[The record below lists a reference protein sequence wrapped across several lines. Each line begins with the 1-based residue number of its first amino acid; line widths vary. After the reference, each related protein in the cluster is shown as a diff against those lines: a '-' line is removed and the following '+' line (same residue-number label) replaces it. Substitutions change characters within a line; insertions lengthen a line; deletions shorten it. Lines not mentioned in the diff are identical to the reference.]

1 MRFLVFTTLYP
12 NAQMPAHGIFVENRL
27 RAFLQRH
34 GADVRGD
41 DVRVI
46 APVPWFPFGGK
57 AFGKYGRWAR
67 TPHRE
72 TRHGIEVFHP
82 RYVIPPKIG
91 MNYAPLSLARCFRAA
106 IEDATQ
112 DGWDFDFID
121 AHYFYPDGVAAATV
135 AKEIGKPLVI
145 TARGSDITLLAKHPR
160 PRAQILKAA
169 LGADAI
175 ITVAASLKHELVTL
189 GAPGQKIHVLRN
201 GVDLE
206 AFSPG
211 EREAARTALGVCGPV
226 IVSAGHLI
234 ARKGHDLIIDALGK
248 IPDATLLIVGDGKR
262 RAQLERQARHAGLA
276 HRVRFLGPVAPETM
290 PEIYRA
296 ADILALASSRE
307 GWPNVLLEAMAC
319 GAPCVATDVGGVA
332 EIIREP
338 AAGRIVH
345 ERTPGA
351 IAREINALLA
361 HPPGA
366 AQVRAYAERHSWDE
380 TADAMA
386 AIASELTAK
395 SRAAAATVITP
406 MASMQTPYRPKLLV
420 TVDTEEQFDWSE
432 FRPDT
437 HRICTTADIDRFQ
450 SVCAEAGAKP
460 LYLLTYPLLKNQNTT
475 GYFRSL
481 KDSRAADCGLHLHQW
496 ATPPGANFSGAY
508 FSFQNNLPRDVYRA
522 KLDVLANAYAAAFG
536 TRACAH
542 RAGRYGVA
550 APDYDLLSAAG
561 VRFDF
566 SPSAGFDFTAAGGP
580 DFTRLSNHPFTVDS
594 AGRQVFVAPVSGAR
608 ALRRSRVFLSQEASA
623 PGFVNLASKPSR
635 RTVPMRLSPEG
646 AQFNDLK
653 ALTNRLVTDKIPVI
667 TFTLHSTS
675 LSPGANAY
683 AKDAAAVADILNITR
698 RYLAWF
704 RGPIGGDIIA
714 LDDLAALYEVPGQN
728 RRA

>member
-34 GADVRGD
+34 DA

-46 APVPWFPFGGK
+46 APVPWFPLGHN
-57 AFGKYGRWAR
+57 AFGKYARWAR

-82 RYVIPPKIG
+82 RYFIAPKIG
-91 MNYAPLSLARCFRAA
+91 MHFAPQALARCFRAA
-106 IEDATQ
+106 IKDVTQ

-121 AHYFYPDGVAAATV
+121 AHYFYPDGVAAAAM

-145 TARGSDITLLAKHPR
+145 TARGSDITLLAKYKR

-175 ITVAASLKHELVTL
+175 ITVAASLKGELTAL
-189 GAPGQKIHVLRN
+189 GAPAQKIHVLRN
-201 GVDLE
+201 GVDLQ
-206 AFSPG
+206 AFTPG
-211 EREAARTALGVCGPV
+211 DREAARAALGVRGPV
-226 IVSAGHLI
+226 IVSVGHLI
-234 ARKGHDLIIDALGK
+234 PRKGHNLVIDALRK
-248 IPDATLLIVGDGKR
+248 IPGATLLIVGDGEE
-262 RAQLERQARHAGLA
+262 RAHLERQTKRAGLGP
-276 HRVRFLGPVAPETM
+276 RVRFLGPVAPEKM

-296 ADILALASSRE
+296 ADVLALASSRE

-332 EIIREP
+332 EVIREP
-338 AAGRIVH
+338 AAGRIAV
-345 ERTPGA
+345 ERTPDA

-366 AQVRAYAERHSWDE
+366 AQTRAYAERHSWDE

-386 AIASELTAK
+386 AIASELTTK
-395 SRAAAATVITP
+395 SRAAAATVISPVT
-406 MASMQTPYRPKLLV
+406 SMQPPYRPKLLV
-420 TVDTEEQFDWSE
+420 TVDTEEQFDWSA

-437 HRICTTADIDRFQ
+437 HRICATADIDRFQ

-460 LYLLTYPLLKNQNTT
+460 LYLLTYPLLKNQNTAR
-475 GYFRSL
+475 YFRAL
-481 KDSRAADCGLHLHQW
+481 KDSNAADCGLHLHQW
-496 ATPPGANFSGAY
+496 VTPPGANFSGAY

-522 KLDVLANAYAAAFG
+522 KLEVLANAYEAAFG

-550 APDYDLLSAAG
+550 APDYDLLGAAG

-566 SPSAGFDFTAAGGP
+566 SPSAGFDFTIAGGP
-580 DFTRLSNHPFTVDS
+580 DFSRMSNRPFTID
-594 AGRQVFVAPVSGAR
+594 AGGRQVFVTPVSGAR

-623 PGFVNLASKPSR
+623 PGFMNAASKPSR

-653 ALTNRLVTDKIPVI
+653 ALTNRLVADKIPVI

-675 LSPGANAY
+675 LTIGANAY
-683 AKDAAAVADILNITR
+683 AKDAAAVADILDTTR

-704 RGPIGGDIIA
+704 RGPVGGDIIA
-714 LDDLAALYEVPGQN
+714 LDDLAALYEAPEQN
-728 RRA
+728 LRA

>member
-34 GADVRGD
+34 NADARGND
-41 DVRVI
+41 IRVV
-46 APVPWFPFGGK
+46 APVPWFPFGSK
-57 AFGKYGRWAR
+57 AFGKYARWAQ

-82 RYVIPPKIG
+82 RYFIAPKIG
-91 MNYAPLSLARCFRAA
+91 MHSAPQALARCFRAA
-106 IEDATQ
+106 IKEATQ

-135 AKEIGKPLVI
+135 AREVNKPLVI
-145 TARGSDITLLAKHPR
+145 TARGSDITQIAKYPR

-175 ITVAASLKHELVTL
+175 ITVAASLKDELVAL
-189 GAPGQKIHVLRN
+189 GAPVQKIRVLRN
-201 GVDLE
+201 GVDLQ
-206 AFSPG
+206 AFTPG
-211 EREAARTALGVCGPV
+211 DREAAREALGVSGPV

-234 ARKGHDLIIDALGK
+234 PRKGHELVIGALRQ
-248 IPDATLLIVGDGKR
+248 IPGATLLIVGDGAERMRLEHQAKR
-262 RAQLERQARHAGLA
+262 AGLSA
-276 HRVRFLGPVAPETM
+276 RVRFLGPVAPEKM

-296 ADILALASSRE
+296 ADVLALASSRE

-319 GAPCVATDVGGVA
+319 GAPCVASDVGGVA
-332 EIIREP
+332 EVIREP
-338 AAGRIVH
+338 AAGRIAH
-345 ERTPGA
+345 ERTPDA
-351 IAREINALLA
+351 MAREINALLA
-361 HPPGA
+361 HPPDA
-366 AQVRAYAERHSWDE
+366 VQTRAYAERHSWDE

-406 MASMQTPYRPKLLV
+406 MTPMQAPYRPRLLI

-437 HRICTTADIDRFQ
+437 HRICPAADMDRFQ
-450 SVCAEAGAKP
+450 SVCAEMGAKP
-460 LYLLTYPLLKNQNTT
+460 LYLLTYPLLKNQNTAR
-475 GYFRSL
+475 YFRTL
-481 KDSRAADCGLHLHQW
+481 KDSGAADCGLHLHQW

-508 FSFQNNLPRDVYRA
+508 FSFQNNLPRDVSRA
-522 KLDVLANAYAAAFG
+522 KLDVLASAYEAAFG
-536 TRACAH
+536 VRACAH

-550 APDYDLLSAAG
+550 APDYDLLGAAG

-566 SPSAGFDFTAAGGP
+566 SPSAGFDFTAGGGP
-580 DFTRLSNHPFTVDS
+580 DFSHMSNRPFTVDS
-594 AGRQVFVAPVSGAR
+594 AGRQVFVTPVSGAR
-608 ALRRSRVFLSQEASA
+608 ALRRSRVFLSQENAA
-623 PGFVNLASKPSR
+623 PGFVNAAPKPSR

-646 AQFNDLK
+646 ARFNDLK
-653 ALTNRLVTDKIPVI
+653 ALTKRLVADKTPVI
-667 TFTLHSTS
+667 TFILHSTS
-675 LSPGANAY
+675 LSIGANAY
-683 AKDAAAVADILNITR
+683 AKDAAAVADILDRTR

-704 RGPIGGDIIA
+704 RGPIGGDIIT
-714 LDDLAALYEVPGQN
+714 LGDLAALYEAPEQN

>member
-34 GADVRGD
+34 DADVRGD
-41 DVRVI
+41 DIRVI

-57 AFGKYGRWAR
+57 VFGKYARWAR

-72 TRHGIEVFHP
+72 TRHGIEIFHP
-82 RYVIPPKIG
+82 RYLIPPKIG
-91 MNYAPLSLARCFRAA
+91 MHSAPQALARCFRAA
-106 IEDATQ
+106 IEDVTQ

-121 AHYFYPDGVAAATV
+121 AHYFYPDGVAAAAV

-145 TARGSDITLLAKHPR
+145 TARGSDITLLAKHKR

-175 ITVAASLKHELVTL
+175 ITVAASLKNELAAL
-189 GAPGQKIHVLRN
+189 GAPAQKIHVLRN

-206 AFSPG
+206 AFTPG
-211 EREAARTALGVCGPV
+211 DREAARAALGVRGPV

-234 ARKGHDLIIDALGK
+234 ARKGHGLVIDALGQ
-248 IPDATLLIVGDGKR
+248 IPNATLLIVGDGAE
-262 RAQLERQARHAGLA
+262 RARLERQAKSAGLGS
-276 HRVRFLGPVAPETM
+276 RVRFLGPVAPEKM

-319 GAPCVATDVGGVA
+319 GAPCVASDVGGVA
-332 EIIREP
+332 EVIREP
-338 AAGRIVH
+338 AAGRIVV
-345 ERTPGA
+345 ERTPEA

-366 AQVRAYAERHSWDE
+366 AQTRAYAERHSWDE

-386 AIASELTAK
+386 TIAAELTAK

-406 MASMQTPYRPKLLV
+406 MAPAQGAYRPKLLV
-420 TVDTEEQFDWSE
+420 TVDTEEQFDWSA

-437 HRICTTADIDRFQ
+437 HRICAAADIDHFQ

-475 GYFRSL
+475 DYFRTL
-481 KDSRAADCGLHLHQW
+481 KDGGSADCGLHLHQW
-496 ATPPGANFSGAY
+496 VTPPGANFSGAY

-522 KLDVLANAYAAAFG
+522 KLDVLANAYEAAFG
-536 TRACAH
+536 ARACAH

-550 APDYDLLSAAG
+550 APDYDLLGAAG

-566 SPSAGFDFTAAGGP
+566 SPSTGFDFTTAGGP
-580 DFTRLSNHPFTVDS
+580 DFRRMSNRPFTVDS
-594 AGRQVFVAPVSGAR
+594 AGRQVFVTPVSGAR
-608 ALRRSRVFLSQEASA
+608 ALRRSRVFLSQENAA
-623 PGFVNLASKPSR
+623 PGFVNAASKPSR

-646 AQFNDLK
+646 ARLSDLK
-653 ALTNRLVTDKIPVI
+653 ALTNRLVADKIPVI

-675 LSPGANAY
+675 LSIGANAY
-683 AKDAAAVADILNITR
+683 AKDAAAVAKILDTTR

-704 RGPIGGDIIA
+704 RGSIGGDIIA
-714 LDDLAALYEVPGQN
+714 LDDIAALYKAPGQN

>member
-34 GADVRGD
+34 KA

-46 APVPWFPFGGK
+46 APVPWFPFGHK
-57 AFGKYGRWAR
+57 AFGKYGCWAR

-82 RYVIPPKIG
+82 RYAIPPKIG
-91 MNYAPLSLARCFRAA
+91 MNTAPQALARCFRAE
-106 IEDATQ
+106 IKEATR

-135 AKEIGKPLVI
+135 AKEISKPLVI
-145 TARGSDITLLAKHPR
+145 TARGSDITLLAQHAR

-175 ITVAASLKHELVTL
+175 ITVAAALKDELVKL
-189 GAPGQKIHVLRN
+189 GAPAQKIHVLRN

-206 AFSPG
+206 AFTPG
-211 EREAARTALGVCGPV
+211 DRKAARAALRVCGPV

-234 ARKGHDLIIDALGK
+234 ARKGHDLVIDALRH
-248 IPDATLLIVGDGKR
+248 IPDATLLIVGDGAER
-262 RAQLERQARHAGLA
+262 MRLERQVKSAGLGS
-276 HRVRFLGPVAPETM
+276 RVRFLGPVAPEKM

-319 GAPCVATDVGGVA
+319 GAPCVATDVGGSA
-332 EIIREP
+332 EVIREP
-338 AAGRIVH
+338 AAGRIVV
-345 ERTPGA
+345 ERTPDA
-351 IAREINALLA
+351 IAREINALLT

-366 AQVRAYAERHSWDE
+366 AQTRAYAERHSWDG
-380 TADAMA
+380 TTDAMA
-386 AIASELTAK
+386 TIASELTAK
-395 SRAAAATVITP
+395 SRAAATAVTTP
-406 MASMQTPYRPKLLV
+406 LAPAQGAYRPKLLI

-437 HRICTTADIDRFQ
+437 HRVCPTADIDRFQ
-450 SVCAEAGAKP
+450 DVCAAAGARP

-475 GYFRSL
+475 AYFRAL
-481 KDSRAADCGLHLHQW
+481 KDTCAKDGGGADCGLHLHQW
-496 ATPPGANFSGAY
+496 VTPPGANFSGAY
-508 FSFQNNLPRDVYRA
+508 FSFQKNLPRDLHRA
-522 KLDVLANAYAAAFG
+522 KLAVLADAFEAAFG
-536 TRACAH
+536 VRACAH

-550 APDYDLLSAAG
+550 APDYDLLGAAG

-580 DFTRLSNHPFTVDS
+580 DFSRLSNHPFTVNA
-594 AGRQVFVAPVSGAR
+594 AGRQVFVTPASGAK
-608 ALRRSRVFLSQEASA
+608 ALRRSRVFLSQEKAA
-623 PGFVNLASKPSR
+623 PGFAGSASSPSR

-646 AQFNDLK
+646 AQLGDLK
-653 ALTNRLVTDKIPVI
+653 ALTKRLVADKTPVI

-675 LSPGANAY
+675 LTIGANAY
-683 AKDAAAVADILNITR
+683 AKDAAAVADILDITR

-714 LDDLAALYEVPGQN
+714 LEELAAIYEAPGQN